1 MLETG
6 PLIDAKGNIIFSRD
20 KWFSNNNKVFKF
32 ILIKKKKKKDQNNLY
47 RNESAP
53 QMDRVKNER
62 RS

>member
-1 MLETG
+1 MLQTG
-6 PLIDAKGNIIFSRD
+6 PLIDAKGNIIFSKD

-32 ILIKKKKKKDQNNLY
+32 ILIKKKQKQNNLY
-47 RNESAP
+47 GNESAP